1 MSRAETGKMRR
12 VQHPHCVRL
21 SPGSALDNAASLGRF
36 PKRTVVMKWP
46 RRLVGSATAGRQAVQ
61 ETGLLH
67 VAAGLGTALV
77 AAGAGA
83 ALAGGVGPHHSALA
97 HAVMAHAGGAAPHRA
112 LVRVGHTGL
121 LHVVGLRGGAGL
133 VLRKGGAAH
142 EAEGGGRNDE
152 LLHLKLLVGCVGQRE
167 RRSRVPKTG
176 RSGVQKFSSA
186 REPLSTSLENALSRN
201 ALVGRA
207 RQVLEHFRML

>member
-21 SPGSALDNAASLGRF
+21 SPGSALDNAASGDRF
-36 PKRTVVMKWP
+36 PSVAVMKWP
-46 RRLVGSATAGRQAVQ
+46 RRLVESDAAERRAIQ

-67 VAAGLGTALV
+67 VAAGLGAALV

-97 HAVMAHAGGAAPHRA
+97 RAVMAHARRAPRHRA
-112 LVRVGHTGL
+112 LVRVVHAGL
-121 LHVVGLRGGAGL
+121 LHVVRLRGGAGL
-133 VLRKGGAAH
+133 GLGKGRAAH

-152 LLHLKLLVGCVGQRE
+152 LLHLKLLVG
-167 RRSRVPKTG
+167 
-176 RSGVQKFSSA
+176 
-186 REPLSTSLENALSRN
+186 
-201 ALVGRA
+201 
-207 RQVLEHFRML
+207 